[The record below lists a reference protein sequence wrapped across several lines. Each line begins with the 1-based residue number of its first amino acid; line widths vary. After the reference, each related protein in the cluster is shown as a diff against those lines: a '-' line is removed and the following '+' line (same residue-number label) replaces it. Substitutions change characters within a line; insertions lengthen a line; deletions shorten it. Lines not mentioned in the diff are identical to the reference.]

1 MKRMTLVATAAVVA
15 LLAAPAMAQKNY
27 TDGGDLYGGSH
38 TTKAKPSSP
47 EKGKEGAS
55 KAGNFDPYTDGVRT
69 KSNAAPAK
77 KLPDERPQPD
87 DVARSGKFDP
97 YTDGQSK

>member
-1 MKRMTLVATAAVVA
+1 MKRMTLVAAVVA
-15 LLAAPAMAQKNY
+15 LLSVPAIAQKNY

-38 TTKAKPSSP
+38 TAKTMPSSP
-47 EKGKEGAS
+47 EKGQEGS
-55 KAGNFDPYTDGVRT
+55 NKAGNFDPYTDGVRT

-97 YTDGQSK
+97 YTGVQSK